1 MAWEVL
7 WEKGGVRLRC
17 HGALTEAD
25 IVEGIDA
32 MQQDPRFDTL
42 RWNINDFSE
51 VHNLADLPG
60 YIEDATARAIGG
72 AYTNPQILMA
82 VVMPDP
88 VFVERSRANIP
99 PDFPY
104 RVGIFT
110 DMPSARDWIEN
121 SGA

>member
-72 AYTNPQILMA
+72 AYTNRGQELWRWM
-82 VVMPDP
+82 MW
-88 VFVERSRANIP
+88 
-99 PDFPY
+99 
-104 RVGIFT
+104 
-110 DMPSARDWIEN
+110 SAHVWKD
-121 SGA
+121 SS